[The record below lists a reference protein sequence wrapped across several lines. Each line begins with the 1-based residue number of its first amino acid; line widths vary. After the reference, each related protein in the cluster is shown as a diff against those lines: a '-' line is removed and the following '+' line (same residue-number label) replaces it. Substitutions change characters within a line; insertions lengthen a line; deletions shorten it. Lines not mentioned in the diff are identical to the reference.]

1 MSYQEIDDLMRKAG
15 KKLGLDNRII
25 KQISEPQRIIEVN
38 LPVKM
43 DSGEVKLF
51 KGFRVQHNNA
61 RGPYKGGLRYHHEVN
76 LEEVKILS
84 GLMSLKTA
92 VIDIP
97 FGGGKGGIEVTP
109 SNLSR
114 GELKR
119 LTKKFAESLSDVI
132 GERKDVPAPDLNTDP
147 RIMKWFRQEYESIVG
162 HSEPGVITG
171 KAFSDG
177 GIKVRDEATGLGGAA
192 IVEQLPK
199 IIGKKPGETTV
210 AIQGFGNVGMHIA
223 HHLYHMGFKIVA
235 IADIDGGIN
244 HEDGLDYHKTY
255 THRKRGG
262 KLCDVCFCDKH
273 GKSTDCTNIGATEV
287 LEQDVDILIPAAI
300 GDQITAK
307 NAAKIK
313 AKVIVEMAN
322 HPVSQNAEEILAKK
336 KVLVVPDIL
345 ANAGGVLGSY
355 LEWKENV
362 EGEKLE
368 YNEAIEHIKSKMK
381 TALLNTMKTAQKY
394 KCDLRLAAYII
405 AISRIAKKTKSTK

>member
-1 MSYQEIDDLMRKAG
+1 MSYQEIDDLIRKAG
-15 KKLGLDNRII
+15 KKLNLDERVI

-43 DSGEVKLF
+43 DSGETKMF

-76 LEEVKILS
+76 LEEVKVLA

-97 FGGGKGGIEVTP
+97 FGGGKGGVEV
-109 SNLSR
+109 SVQNLSKN
-114 GELKR
+114 ELKR
-119 LTKKFAESLSDVI
+119 LTKKFAASLADVI
-132 GERKDVPAPDLNTDP
+132 GEKKDVPAPDVNTDP
-147 RIMKWFRQEYESIVG
+147 KIMRWFREEYESIVG
-162 HSEPGVITG
+162 RSEPGVITG

-199 IIGKKPGETTV
+199 ITGKKPGETTI

-223 HHLYHMGFKIVA
+223 HHLYHMGFRIVA
-235 IADIDGGIN
+235 IADVDGGIN

-255 THRKRGG
+255 KHRNKGG
-262 KLCDVCFCDKH
+262 KLYDICFCDKH
-273 GKSTDCTNIGATEV
+273 GESTDCTNIGATEV
-287 LEQDVDILIPAAI
+287 LEQDVDILIPAAV
-300 GDQITAK
+300 GDQITVK
-307 NAAKIK
+307 NAAKVK

-322 HPVSQNAEEILAKK
+322 HPISQNAEEILAKK
-336 KVLVVPDIL
+336 KVLIIPDIL

-355 LEWKENV
+355 LEWRENV

-368 YNEAIEHIKSKMK
+368 YDEAVGHIKSKMK
-381 TALLNTMKTAQKY
+381 AALDHTIKTADKY

-405 AISRIAKKTKSTK
+405 AIDRIARKLK

>member
-1 MSYQEIDDLMRKAG
+1 MSYQEIDNLIHKAG
-15 KKLGLDNRII
+15 EKLGLNDKII

-43 DSGEVKLF
+43 DSGKIKLF

-76 LEEVKILS
+76 LEGVKVLS

-97 FGGGKGGIEVTP
+97 FGGAKGGIEVSP
-109 SNLSR
+109 SNLSKC
-114 GELKR
+114 ELKR
-119 LTKKFAESLSDVI
+119 LTKKFAGAIYDVI
-132 GERKDVPAPDLNTDP
+132 GERKDIPAPDLNTDP

-192 IVEQLPK
+192 IAEQLPK
-199 IIGKKPGETTV
+199 IIGKKPCDTTV

-223 HHLYHMGFKIVA
+223 HHLYHMGFKIIA
-235 IADIDGGIN
+235 IADIDGGIS
-244 HEDGLDYHKTY
+244 HEDGLDYYKTY

-262 KLCDVCFCDKH
+262 RLCDVCFCDKH
-273 GKSTDCTNIGATEV
+273 GKSTDCTNISATEV

-300 GDQITAK
+300 GDQITVK

-313 AKVIVEMAN
+313 AKAIIEMAN
-322 HPVSQNAEEILAKK
+322 HPISQNAEEILAKK
-336 KVLVVPDIL
+336 KILVIPDIL

-368 YNEAIEHIKSKMK
+368 YNEAVEHIKLKMK
-381 TALLNTMKTAQKY
+381 SALLNTMKIAQKY

-405 AISRIAKKTKSTK
+405 AVNRIAKKIK

>member
-1 MSYQEIDDLMRKAG
+1 MSYQEIDDLIYEAG
-15 KKLGLDNRII
+15 KKLGLDKKIL

-43 DSGEVKLF
+43 DSGEIKIF
-51 KGFRVQHNNA
+51 KGYRVQHNNA

-76 LEEVKILS
+76 LEEVKVLA

-97 FGGGKGGIEVTP
+97 FGGGKGGIEVSP
-109 SNLSR
+109 SSLSKQ
-114 GELKR
+114 ELKR
-119 LTKKFAESLSDVI
+119 LTKKFARALSDVI
-132 GERKDVPAPDLNTDP
+132 GERKDVPAPDVNTDP
-147 RIMKWFRQEYESIVG
+147 KIMKWFREEYESIVG
-162 HSEPGVITG
+162 RSEPGVITG
-171 KAFSDG
+171 KAFADG

-192 IVEQLPK
+192 IVDEIPK
-199 IIGKKPGETTV
+199 ILGKKPQETTV

-235 IADIDGGIN
+235 IADVDGGIN

-255 THRKRGG
+255 KHRSKGG
-262 KLCDVCFCDKH
+262 KLSDVCFCDLH
-273 GKSTDCTNIGATEV
+273 GESTDCVGIGATEV

-313 AKVIVEMAN
+313 ARVIVEMAN
-322 HPVSQNAEEILAKK
+322 HPISQDAEDILAKK
-336 KVLVVPDIL
+336 KALVVPDIL

-355 LEWKENV
+355 LEWRENV

-368 YNEAIEHIKSKMK
+368 YEEAVEHIKLKMK
-381 TALLNTMKTAQKY
+381 SALRLTMKVAKQY
-394 KCDLRLAAYII
+394 KCNLRLAAYII
-405 AISRIAKKTKSTK
+405 AIDRIAKKTKTN